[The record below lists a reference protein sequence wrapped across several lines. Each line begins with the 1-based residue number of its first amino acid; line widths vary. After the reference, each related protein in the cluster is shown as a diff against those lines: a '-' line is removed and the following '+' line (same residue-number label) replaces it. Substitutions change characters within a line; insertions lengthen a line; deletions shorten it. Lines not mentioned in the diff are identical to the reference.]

1 MKKIVF
7 LDAASIGEDVSLEPV
22 AKLGELVTYPFTKP
36 EDVFERVRKPDRPTF
51 CYP

>member
-22 AKLGELVTYPFTKP
+22 AKLGELVTYPFTKARGC
-36 EDVFERVRKPDRPTF
+36 F
-51 CYP
+51 